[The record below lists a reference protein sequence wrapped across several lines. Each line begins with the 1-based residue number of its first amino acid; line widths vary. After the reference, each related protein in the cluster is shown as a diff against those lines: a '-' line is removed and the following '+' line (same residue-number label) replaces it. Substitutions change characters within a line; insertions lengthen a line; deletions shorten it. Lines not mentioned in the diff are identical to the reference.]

1 MSVDFAVR
9 GRRVEQHD
17 PGGLQDI
24 YGAEIGYT
32 ERGQVQV
39 AGVDRSASVP
49 VTLDGDE
56 TDIVEIEDADGIV
69 SFHRAGRLAERA
81 RETARGVNG
90 TIDIT
95 PYLESTTR
103 GQGGRLGVIRRFGVT
118 LPPEVAED
126 RDTLAT
132 ALQEAGP
139 DLEFLDRGAGM
150 IAGLLPKQLF
160 TPAARAAA
168 LRLAAWIDEPA
179 PDSAPEPERR
189 RKAKERGVYRVGSNL
204 LLEPVDRLVTPL
216 RGDDGRPYLLL
227 LHGTF
232 SHTEGAF
239 KQLRDSNEWA
249 EIERR
254 YPARILALEHATL
267 SLSPVRN
274 AIMAATMVPEG
285 ARLHLASH
293 SRGGL
298 VGDALCYAAHQ
309 DPDLRH
315 YPADHPDLA
324 AWAELRE
331 TVRRRGI
338 TVERFARVACPARGT
353 TLISDRL
360 DKVATVLFNVF
371 KLVPV
376 LRETGIA
383 AVVQKFL
390 SVFLDQRTDP
400 RVVPGLEAQIPGAP
414 LLLTLMSAL
423 PGADNGLGNIAG
435 DIQGSGVGRRLV
447 TWVADRFYR
456 EANDLVVPTSSMDGG
471 LARITSRQAAFRGKT
486 VDHGHYFANQ
496 DSRESVLRW
505 LSGAA
510 RVEIKGFEVDLPP
523 QRIRRGG
530 SKPPAGEII
539 LVPDAF
545 GSTLEND
552 GQTGWPDVEQML
564 RQGAR
569 ESVSGHGAG
578 RARALVDEYAPLTGT
593 LGESFTVSGWPYDP
607 RRSLAETAA
616 DLRTEI
622 RDRLS
627 AGPAPHLV
635 AHGAGALVTLA
646 ALALEPGPDG
656 LEERWR
662 AAGGRAVL
670 LGPPLDGS
678 WLIAARLAGRD
689 ELSTSVAL
697 LDGAAT
703 PADVGAWFSGWR
715 LLDSLLPDG
724 AGPAIRRDIMPRSWS
739 GISAVFGSAAATVS
753 GRDDGQFVA
762 DTGGDGFSAGTGR
775 LRGPRSWHA
784 PLAHADL
791 VADDDIATA
800 VVDLL
805 GERAPTRLLT
815 TAPTAPT
822 DGTPIPDLR
831 GKLLIP
837 TTRGLV
843 RAAWGAGRR
852 PDGPASTLR
861 VRVVHGDL
869 KTLRGTTIV
878 GHQEATPIGG
888 AERAAD
894 DYLDGALDRRLAWGQ
909 YPGRLGTSEVFLKGD
924 RGVVVV
930 GLGDA
935 GDLNPKELTAGITS
949 AVIKLAAE
957 KVDGTVRGQ
966 PIGPLSVYSV
976 LLGATQIPPMP
987 VENSVTAVVQGVRQ
1001 ANRRLRDHGS
1011 PILVEELGIVE
1022 LFEERAISAVRAA
1035 VRLVDPTQD
1044 DHDDR
1049 LVVERRLIDG
1059 NQGRPGLPSPD
1070 YYDSDIWRTIR
1081 IVAAGDAA
1089 APDTADELSALSF
1102 TSVGRS
1108 ARAEQ
1113 QVNRGQRKL
1122 IDAVV
1127 AEAVRNHAPDPQIL
1141 NTLYELLVPNSL
1153 KFQGYGSENLMLL
1166 VDRKSGAIP
1175 LEMLA
1180 TRTDDQQV
1188 QPLAVEVGVVRRL
1201 ETPSYTELSR
1211 RASGHAALVIG
1222 DPSGTGL
1229 TRLSGARD
1237 EALAVSEVLDRL
1249 GYQVTSV
1256 IPAADDP
1263 EPHVVQILNE
1273 LYRHDYRVVHISGH
1287 GHYDADPTRSGVVIG
1302 PDTFLGA
1309 LEIAQMRATPDLVF
1323 LNCCHLGALGDGD
1336 QGDPPA
1342 PGGAPFRPNRLA
1354 SSISQQLIEKGV
1366 QAVVAAGWA
1375 VDDDAAR
1382 EFAGEFYVRLD
1393 DGADLGR
1400 ASLKAR
1406 QLIHRRFGRRT
1417 NTWGAYQV
1425 WGQPAWRLSTAA
1437 AKRSDAAP
1445 PVARRELR
1453 DRLRGLL
1460 NQASEATSDTRIAD
1474 VAGSVEQ
1481 LVAQVPQEWLA
1492 GAGRILVGDIWAQLA
1507 DYRKAE
1513 QSYEQVRTDWS
1524 AEGSLKALEQL
1535 ANVRAKW
1542 AVQTVKKDD
1551 DRRAALDTMKR
1562 ALDAADLL
1570 LRVGRTPE
1578 RLAIRASTLRRLA
1591 LCIPPAAPEL
1601 VTQALA
1607 QAARD
1612 YREAAEMYVDRTDDP
1627 GYRYPAINAE
1637 LLDWLVHERDSH
1649 LVFDADRADR
1659 VVAAVGTATRDESP
1673 DFWSRVADADVGFA
1687 RALIGGSFDADR
1699 AVIEDAY
1706 RTAFVRSSRRERV
1719 TVLEHLDLVGGML
1732 PDAPTR
1738 THLVEMRARLDGWTP
1753 DD

>member
-9 GRRVEQHD
+9 GRQIEQDD
-17 PGGLQDI
+17 PGGLRDI

-32 ERGQVQV
+32 GRGQVQV

-69 SFHRAGRLAERA
+69 SFHRAGKLADQA
-81 RETARGVNG
+81 RDTSRSVDG

-95 PYLESTTR
+95 PFLESTTR

-118 LPPEVAED
+118 LPPGVGQD
-126 RDTLAT
+126 RETLAT
-132 ALQEAGP
+132 ALREAGP

-160 TPAARAAA
+160 TPAAREAA

-179 PDSAPEPERR
+179 PDSAPADERR
-189 RKAKERGVYRVGSNL
+189 RKAKERGVYRVGSDL
-204 LLEPVDRLVTPL
+204 LLEPVNRLVTPL
-216 RGDDGRPYLLL
+216 RGDDSRPYLLL

-239 KQLRDSNEWA
+239 QQLRDSNEWV
-249 EIERR
+249 EIVRR
-254 YPARILALEHATL
+254 YPDRILALEHATL
-267 SLSPVRN
+267 SLSPIRN

-285 ARLHLASH
+285 SRLHLASH

-309 DPDLRH
+309 DPDLRR
-315 YPADHPDLA
+315 YPAGHPDLA
-324 AWAELRE
+324 SWAELRE
-331 TVRRRGI
+331 IVRRRGL

-371 KLVPV
+371 NLVPV

-383 AVVQKFL
+383 AIVQKFL
-390 SVFLDQRTDP
+390 AVFLDQRTDP
-400 RVVPGLEAQIPGAP
+400 RVIPGLEAQIPGAP

-447 TWVADRFYR
+447 TWVADRFYG

-471 LARITSRQAAFRGKT
+471 LARTTSRQAAFRGKT
-486 VDHGHYFANQ
+486 VDHTHYFANQ

-510 RVEIKGFEVDLPP
+510 HAEIKGFEIDLPP
-523 QRIRRGG
+523 QRIRRSA
-530 SKPPAGEII
+530 SKPPGGEII

-552 GQTGWPDVEQML
+552 GQTGWPVVEQMV
-564 RQGAR
+564 RQGLR
-569 ESVSGHGAG
+569 ESITGVG
-578 RARALVDEYAPLTGT
+578 RAGALVDEYSPLTGT

-607 RRSLAETAA
+607 RRSLAESAA
-616 DLRTEI
+616 GLRTQI

-627 AGPAPHLV
+627 AGSVPHLV

-646 ALALEPGPDG
+646 ALARGPGPDDVA
-656 LEERWR
+656 ERWR

-689 ELSTSVAL
+689 ELSTSLAL

-703 PADVGAWFSGWR
+703 PADVGAWFTSWQ
-715 LLDSLLPDG
+715 LLDSLRPDG
-724 AGPAIRRDIMPRSWS
+724 AGPTIRREIMPRNWS
-739 GISAVFGSAAATVS
+739 GISAVFGSAASTVS
-753 GRDDGQFVA
+753 GRDDGQFLA
-762 DTGGDGFSAGTGR
+762 DTGGDGFNPDTGGVV
-775 LRGPRSWHA
+775 GPRCWHA

-791 VADDDIATA
+791 VADDDVAAA
-800 VVDLL
+800 VLDLL
-805 GERAPTRLLT
+805 GGRAPTRLLT

-822 DGTPIPDLR
+822 APTALPDLR

-837 TTRGLV
+837 TTRSLV
-843 RAAWGAGRR
+843 RAAWGGGRR
-852 PDGPASTLR
+852 AGGPVSTLR

-909 YPGRLGTSEVFLKGD
+909 YPGRLGTSEVFLTGD

-966 PIGPLSVYSV
+966 PVEPLSVSSV

-987 VENSVTAVVQGVRQ
+987 VENSVTAIVQGVRQ

-1022 LFEERAISAVRAA
+1022 LYEERAISAVRAA
-1035 VRLVDPTQD
+1035 ARLVDPDQD
-1044 DHDDR
+1044 EHDDR

-1059 NQGRPGLPSPD
+1059 NQGRAGLPPPD
-1070 YYDSDIWRTIR
+1070 YYDSDLWRTIR
-1081 IVAAGDAA
+1081 IVTAGGSTT
-1089 APDTADELSALSF
+1089 PDTADELSELSF
-1102 TSVGRS
+1102 TSVGRT

-1166 VDRKSGAIP
+1166 VDRQSGAIP

-1180 TRTDDQQV
+1180 TRTGNEQV
-1188 QPLAVEVGVVRRL
+1188 QPLAVDVGVVRRL
-1201 ETPSYTELSR
+1201 ETSSYTELSR

-1229 TRLSGARD
+1229 NRLPAARA
-1237 EALAVSEVLDRL
+1237 EALAVAQVLDRL
-1249 GYQVTSV
+1249 GYEVIAV
-1256 IPAADDP
+1256 IPSADDP
-1263 EPHVVQILNE
+1263 EPHVVQILNA
-1273 LYRHDYRVVHISGH
+1273 LYRRDYRVVHISGH

-1302 PDTFLGA
+1302 PDTYLGA

-1323 LNCCHLGALGDGD
+1323 LNCCHLGALGEGD
-1336 QGDPPA
+1336 RGDPPA

-1354 SSISQQLIEKGV
+1354 SSISQQLIENGV

-1382 EFAGEFYVRLD
+1382 TFAEEFYVRLD

-1437 AKRSDAAP
+1437 AKRADATP

-1453 DRLRGLL
+1453 DRLSGLL
-1460 NQASEATSDTRIAD
+1460 YEASQATSDTRIAE
-1474 VAGSVEQ
+1474 VAGVVEQ
-1481 LVAQVPQEWLA
+1481 LIAQVPEEWLV
-1492 GAGRILVGDIWAQLA
+1492 GSGRILVGDIWAQLA
-1507 DYRKAE
+1507 EYAKAE
-1513 QSYEQVRTDWS
+1513 RSYERVRTDWS

-1542 AVQTVKKDD
+1542 AVQMV
-1551 DRRAALDTMKR
+1551 RNGEVRADALSTMDR

-1570 LRVGRTPE
+1570 LQVGRTPE
-1578 RLAIRASTLRRLA
+1578 RLAIRASTLRRRA
-1591 LCIPPAAPEL
+1591 LCLAPEDPDAVTDAL
-1601 VTQALA
+1601 VRAGN
-1607 QAARD
+1607 D
-1612 YREAAEMYVDRTDDP
+1612 YREAAGMYVDRTDDP
-1627 GYRYPAINAE
+1627 GYRYPAVNAE
-1637 LLDWLVHERDSH
+1637 LLGWLVHERDPR

-1659 VVAAVGTATRDESP
+1659 VVGAAVSTASRETSSN
-1673 DFWSRVADADVGFA
+1673 FWSRVADADARFA
-1687 RALIGGSFDADR
+1687 RALIGGTFEADR
-1699 AVIEDAY
+1699 DAIECAY
-1706 RTAFVRSSRRERV
+1706 REAFTRSSRRERV
-1719 TVLEHLDLVGGML
+1719 TVVEHLDLVGEMV
-1732 PDAPTR
+1732 PDVTIR
-1738 THLVEMRARLDGWTP
+1738 TDLVDVRARLDSWTP